1 MRSRDISATS
11 FNEVVKAVRRFIA
24 FMPVFRRKKIFAF
37 PPGMDVSLS
46 RFRRCSNSKKD
57 YENLKL
63 QIEATQRLER
73 QLPPN
78 LNKIAAEMLEG
89 KRPRF
94 RKQPPHELIIVIG
107 MAVTKASRHLPTYR
121 NESTRP
127 ERSACDAVARAATQ
141 LRHRMTYDMVK
152 NRYRAF
158 LRDEFGRSYRNRRS
172 DLLVK

>member
-1 MRSRDISATS
+1 MRSRDISAAS
-11 FNEVVKAVRRFIA
+11 FNEVVKAVRSFIK

-37 PPGMDVSLS
+37 PAGIDISLS
-46 RFRRCSNSKKD
+46 RFRRCSERKD
-57 YENLKL
+57 YDHLKL
-63 QIEATQRLER
+63 RIESTQRHYG

-94 RKQPPHELIIVIG
+94 RRQPPREFIIVIG
-107 MAVTKASRHLPTYR
+107 MAVAKASRHLPTYR
-121 NESTRP
+121 NDSTLQ

-141 LRHRMTYDMVK
+141 LRHRMNYDKVK
-152 NRYRAF
+152 YRYRAF
-158 LRDEFGRSYRNRRS
+158 LRDEFGRSYRNRHP